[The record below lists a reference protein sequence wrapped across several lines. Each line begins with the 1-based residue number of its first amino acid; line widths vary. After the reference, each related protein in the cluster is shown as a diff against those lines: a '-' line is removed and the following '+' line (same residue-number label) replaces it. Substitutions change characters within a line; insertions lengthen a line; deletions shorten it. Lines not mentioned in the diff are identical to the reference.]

1 MTAGTNDDEA
11 VIVPG
16 ASSCSN
22 SYSASAM
29 EASAPAPVARP
40 WRPGPAMILAL
51 VAAVAALAVA
61 TSGAAAAEAAE
72 EERGADL
79 LSAIERGDSTCGDL
93 RGGEFMAIGEF
104 AMGRMLGSPEAHE
117 GMDRMMA
124 SMMGEG
130 DLDRMHEAM
139 GVRFSGCGNPGF
151 PGSFGGMM
159 GMMRMMGGGS
169 AAAGMMGGDGFD
181 TDTDWDG
188 HMDWD
193 GGWWI
198 AMAIGMI
205 LFWGLVILGVVW
217 LVRGLSHSREARR
230 PGSEPDAMAIL
241 ERRLASG
248 EISADEYRE
257 RRAVLRGE

>member
-1 MTAGTNDDEA
+1 
-11 VIVPG
+11 
-16 ASSCSN
+16 
-22 SYSASAM
+22 
-29 EASAPAPVARP
+29 
-40 WRPGPAMILAL
+40 MILAL
-51 VAAVAALAVA
+51 VAAVAAFAVA
-61 TSGAAAAEAAE
+61 PSVAAAAETAE

-93 RGGEFMAIGEF
+93 SGEEFMAIGEL

-151 PGSFGGMM
+151 PSSFGGMTGMM
-159 GMMRMMGGGS
+159 GMMGGGS
-169 AAAGMMGGDGFD
+169 GVGGMMGGDDFD
-181 TDTDWDG
+181 PHGDSDD

-198 AMAIGMI
+198 VMAIGMI
-205 LFWGLVILGVVW
+205 LFWGLVILGIVW
-217 LVRGLSHSREARR
+217 LVRELTRSRRTRR
-230 PGSEPDAMAIL
+230 GDAEPDAVAIL

-257 RRAVLRGE
+257 RRAILRGE

>member
-1 MTAGTNDDEA
+1 M
-11 VIVPG
+11 
-16 ASSCSN
+16 S
-22 SYSASAM
+22 
-29 EASAPAPVARP
+29 
-40 WRPGPAMILAL
+40 LAL

-61 TSGAAAAEAAE
+61 PGGAAAVDAAE

-93 RGGEFMAIGEF
+93 SDDEFMAIGEL
-104 AMGRMLGSPEAHE
+104 AMGRMLGSPGAHD

-124 SMMGEG
+124 STMGEG

-139 GVRFSGCGNPGF
+139 GVRFSGCGNPRF
-151 PGSFGGMM
+151 PSSFGGMTGMM
-159 GMMRMMGGGS
+159 GMMGGGDGVG
-169 AAAGMMGGDGFD
+169 GMMGGDGFD
-181 TDTDWDG
+181 PDADWDG

-198 AMAIGMI
+198 VMAIGMI
-205 LFWGLVILGVVW
+205 LFWALVILGVVW
-217 LVRGLSHSREARR
+217 LVRELSHSREARR
-230 PGSEPDAMAIL
+230 ADAEPDAVAIL

-257 RRAVLRGE
+257 RRAILRGE